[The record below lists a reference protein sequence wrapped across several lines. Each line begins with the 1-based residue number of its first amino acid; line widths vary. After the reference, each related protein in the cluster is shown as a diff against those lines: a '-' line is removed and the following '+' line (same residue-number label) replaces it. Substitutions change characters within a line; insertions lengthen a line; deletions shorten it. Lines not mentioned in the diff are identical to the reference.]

1 MVDVVSDGEERIST
15 RRDATCASLSVSEN
29 IPLIVL
35 ISIFVLVC
43 GWKQTGVHTV
53 VRLPLQHF

>member
-29 IPLIVL
+29 IPLMAG
-35 ISIFVLVC
+35 ISIFV
-43 GWKQTGVHTV
+43 
-53 VRLPLQHF
+53 